1 MNYKYVLI
9 TGMQEVFL
17 LFDKDGNNTIT
28 VRELGTVMRALGQK
42 PTEEELRMI
51 IAEIDAD
58 GNTRNQYSVTR
69 FIVYIQSTKA
79 HSVYAIN

>member
-1 MNYKYVLI
+1 M
-9 TGMQEVFL
+9 FL

-42 PTEEELRMI
+42 PTEEELRTI

-58 GNTRNQYSVTR
+58 G
-69 FIVYIQSTKA
+69 
-79 HSVYAIN
+79 

>member
-1 MNYKYVLI
+1 MYVVVLTVNEVI
-9 TGMQEVFL
+9 VDFCAGMQEVFL

-42 PTEEELRMI
+42 PTEEELRTI

-58 GNTRNQYSVTR
+58 G
-69 FIVYIQSTKA
+69 
-79 HSVYAIN
+79 